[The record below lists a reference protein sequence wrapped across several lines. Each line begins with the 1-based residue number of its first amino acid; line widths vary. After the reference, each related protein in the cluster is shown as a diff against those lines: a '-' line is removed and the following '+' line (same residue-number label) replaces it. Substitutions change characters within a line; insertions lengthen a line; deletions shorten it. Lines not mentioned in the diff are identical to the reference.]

1 MISSRRAPLLPC
13 ILAAAALATG
23 ALAEPDA
30 RTRDEIEHLLAY
42 LAASEC
48 EFFRN
53 GSWHDAESAARH
65 VRRKYEHLARRD
77 GIPTTESFIDG
88 APSLRSPAPRAERTV
103 IRGNARTSTGLG
115 YLSWRGS

>member
-1 MISSRRAPLLPC
+1 MRPTVTVLLMLAFVPLLGAAPLAPPVRAE
-13 ILAAAALATG
+13 IDALLS
-23 ALAEPDA
+23 ALQ
-30 RTRDEIEHLLAY
+30 
-42 LAASEC
+42 SSGC
-48 EFFRN
+48 EFNRN